1 MTVRR
6 YKVVLEFDREAGA
19 WVTYVPALD
28 NISTFGNSR
37 EEALA
42 NTRELIEGY
51 IEAADKEGMEIPT
64 ATSET
69 ELVGVEVAIA

>member
-6 YKVVLEFDREAGA
+6 YEVVLEFDREAGA

-37 EEALA
+37 DEAIS

-51 IEAADKEGMEIPT
+51 IEAAQLLK
-64 ATSET
+64 
-69 ELVGVEVAIA
+69 

>member
-1 MTVRR
+1 MSVRR

-28 NISTFGNSR
+28 NISTFGDSR
-37 EEALA
+37 DEALS

-51 IEAADKEGMEIPT
+51 IEAAGKEGMEIPA

-69 ELVGVEVAIA
+69 ELVDVEVAIA